1 MIAPNKELRVTHEV
15 MCHSEIPAKDVMP
28 LLPPEPR
35 VPLVVKRIDRKEG
48 EMPEATDITKGIEET
63 FPEVHETKKNVT
75 IKEMCN
81 ISKPKELGTL

>member
-1 MIAPNKELRVTHEV
+1 LRVTHEV